1 MSSRDWNLGGGSP
14 RLKATCS
21 KLTLSSQLEGAS
33 LLRNRLH
40 PAIKARS
47 LGFFTSWHVPGH
59 KSLYRNLNALRS
71 VNLDS
76 RIAKAAFAR
85 SPRDL

>member
-14 RLKATCS
+14 KTERQLFVEAQGSS
-21 KLTLSSQLEGAS
+21 KGQAFSAIACTLQSAPEVLA
-33 LLRNRLH
+33 L
-40 PAIKARS
+40 
-47 LGFFTSWHVPGH
+47 FTPWHVPGQ

-76 RIAKAAFAR
+76 GIGKAAFAC